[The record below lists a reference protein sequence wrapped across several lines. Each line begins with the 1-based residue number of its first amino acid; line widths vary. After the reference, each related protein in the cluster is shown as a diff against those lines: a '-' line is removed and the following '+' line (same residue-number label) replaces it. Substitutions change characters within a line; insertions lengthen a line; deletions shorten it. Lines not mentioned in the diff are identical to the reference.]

1 MTHNSLHAVTLTCLV
16 LLTACQKATPTFNAD
31 VAPIVFKNCATCHR
45 TGNRAVPFTLLS
57 YDDAKNRAD
66 SIGSVT
72 LERRMPPWPPDPVT
86 PGFLGERGLTAEQ
99 IDIIQRWV
107 KGGAP
112 EGDPAT
118 RPAPPQFPGEWESGK
133 PDVIVTTER
142 PYVLEP
148 RHATHHDVFRNV
160 VMRVPIDTPKFVKTV
175 EFLPGVAPVH
185 HAVIRIDR
193 TSQSRRNDGKDGKP
207 GFDGMASLE
216 VQNPDGHFIGWA
228 PGRGPIVAPTGMPWR
243 LDPGTDLVIELHL
256 IPGEESIPVA
266 PQVGLFMTDEPPAR
280 TPIMV
285 IMGSRAIDIPAG
297 EKDYSITDSYVL
309 PGDMDLLSLYPHAH
323 YLGKD
328 IRVEAKLPDSTS
340 RTLLH
345 IAKWSF
351 HWQQD
356 YRYLSPVFLP
366 RGTTVSM
373 RFTYDNSDANE
384 QNPHHPPVHVTFGGN
399 SSDEMGNL
407 ALQLLP
413 RVPSDGA
420 IVVRDFARKEA
431 LANVEGDEVA
441 AKYEANNAYR
451 QMSLGRSY
459 LNVGRV
465 DDAIAR
471 LELSL
476 QLDPKSAQA
485 LNFLA
490 GALFAKRLL
499 PDAIARMYE
508 ATALAPNDAHLQF
521 NLGRMLNTAGQ
532 SVEARRALERALALD
547 PALAEA
553 HQELGAL
560 LFAQNRLADAL
571 PHFFKAVELAPD
583 SAAAHSDLG
592 GALAQ
597 AGRRPEAVQHL
608 RRALAIDPTNE
619 AARQNLSILERV
631 RIR

>member
-1 MTHNSLHAVTLTCLV
+1 
-16 LLTACQKATPTFNAD
+16 
-31 VAPIVFKNCATCHR
+31 
-45 TGNRAVPFTLLS
+45 
-57 YDDAKNRAD
+57 
-66 SIGSVT
+66 
-72 LERRMPPWPPDPVT
+72 
-86 PGFLGERGLTAEQ
+86 
-99 IDIIQRWV
+99 
-107 KGGAP
+107 
-112 EGDPAT
+112 
-118 RPAPPQFPGEWESGK
+118 
-133 PDVIVTTER
+133 
-142 PYVLEP
+142 
-148 RHATHHDVFRNV
+148 
-160 VMRVPIDTPKFVKTV
+160 
-175 EFLPGVAPVH
+175 
-185 HAVIRIDR
+185 
-193 TSQSRRNDGKDGKP
+193 
-207 GFDGMASLE
+207 
-216 VQNPDGHFIGWA
+216 
-228 PGRGPIVAPTGMPWR
+228 
-243 LDPGTDLVIELHL
+243 
-256 IPGEESIPVA
+256 
-266 PQVGLFMTDEPPAR
+266 
-280 TPIMV
+280 
-285 IMGSRAIDIPAG
+285 
-297 EKDYSITDSYVL
+297 
-309 PGDMDLLSLYPHAH
+309 MDLLSVYPHAH

-373 RFTYDNSDANE
+373 QFTYDNSAENE
-384 QNPHHPPVHVTFGGN
+384 QNPRHPPVHVTYGGN

-431 LANVEGDEVA
+431 LANVEGDEVL
-441 AKYEANNAYR
+441 AKYDPNNAYR

-476 QLDPKSAQA
+476 RLDAKSAQT

-490 GALFAKRLL
+490 GALFAKRSL
-499 PDAIARMYE
+499 PDAIARMRE
-508 ATALAPNDAHLQF
+508 ATTLAPNDAYLQF

-532 SVEARRALERALALD
+532 SVEARRALERALAID

-560 LFAQNRLADAL
+560 LFAQNRLPDAL
-571 PHFFKAVELAPD
+571 AHFFKAVELAPD

-619 AARQNLSILERV
+619 AARQNLSILERLPP
-631 RIR
+631 R